1 MSNGEII
8 KNDILRY
15 KKNKV
20 GSSLAL
26 LGLVFNCLYFMLLYS
41 FNSPE
46 FYIIEIGVSVLL
58 NLVLLLACF
67 LSSES
72 VKVYNRAYCIVL
84 LVIAVL
90 QIVRI
95 WGLPLMGLNSDAFKT
110 TVNSQ
115 IVARDYF
122 GFELS
127 KNAAFTILV
136 VWLVLSSGSLIA
148 SAVYS
153 LLITTRYLKHV
164 KAVESGEIDM
174 DAVLAQENAGS
185 GNGAVQT
192 AADSELDKALKNTE
206 KELDSEDKEVQ

>member
-1 MSNGEII
+1 MSNEEII

-127 KNAAFTILV
+127 KSAAFTMLV
-136 VWLVLSSGSLIA
+136 VWLVLSSGCLIA

-174 DAVLAQENAGS
+174 DAVLAQADTENGDR
-185 GNGAVQT
+185 AVQT
-192 AADSELDKALKNTE
+192 ATDSELDKALKNTE